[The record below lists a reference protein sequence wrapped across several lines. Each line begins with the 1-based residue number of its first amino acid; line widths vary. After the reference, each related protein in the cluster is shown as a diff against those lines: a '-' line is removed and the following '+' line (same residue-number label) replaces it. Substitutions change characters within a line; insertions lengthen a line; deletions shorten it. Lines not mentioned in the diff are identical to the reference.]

1 MSLRLNL
8 IGIKN
13 FMHLFFKFI
22 AVFIG
27 LSLQIFSQEDVQYV
41 KVEVASV
48 IWKNQSTNESF
59 PKVKDYALASEIL
72 NLEITKEPEI
82 NLDTIELAEGQV
94 KIDFEFVEQ
103 IFDNMEEEAL
113 PEEQS
118 IAPPKIFRVLDRKKH
133 ELNGTMRRI
142 SQIKDLE
149 LSNHKSWFQPLY
161 DEESTP
167 FVLVS
172 DNENQCVV
180 KVFLS
185 RYPRIHAKCALGT
198 DALKNS
204 YLMSKSEF
212 NVKPL
217 IGNFKLNN
225 TDDDKDVS
233 FETEVFILDEQRRI
247 SLDEF
252 HYFDHPK
259 IGLLVG
265 VYSYPKA
272 ED

>member
-1 MSLRLNL
+1 MR
-8 IGIKN
+8 
-13 FMHLFFKFI
+13 LFFKFI
-22 AVFIG
+22 AVFLS
-27 LSLQIFSQEDVQYV
+27 LSLQIFSQEDLQYV
-41 KVEVASV
+41 KVEVASI
-48 IWKNQSTNESF
+48 IWKNQNTNESF
-59 PKVKDYALASEIL
+59 PKVRDYALASEIL

-103 IFDNMEEEAL
+103 IFNNIEEEAL
-113 PEEQS
+113 PEEQT
-118 IAPPKIFRVLDRKKH
+118 ITPPKIYRVIDRKEH

-161 DEESTP
+161 DEENTP

-172 DNENQCVV
+172 DNENQCIV
-180 KVFLS
+180 KVFQS
-185 RYPRIHAKCALGT
+185 RYPRIHAKCALGK
-198 DALKNS
+198 DVLKNS
-204 YLMSKSEF
+204 YLMSKAEF

-217 IGNFKLNN
+217 IGNFEKKKT
-225 TDDDKDVS
+225 TDEEDIL
-233 FETEVFILDEQRRI
+233 ETEIFVLDEQRRI

-265 VYSYPKA
+265 VYSYPKT

>member
-1 MSLRLNL
+1 MR
-8 IGIKN
+8 
-13 FMHLFFKFI
+13 LFFKFI
-22 AVFIG
+22 AVF
-27 LSLQIFSQEDVQYV
+27 LSLSLKIFSQEDLQYV
-41 KVEVASV
+41 KVEVASI
-48 IWKNQSTNESF
+48 IWKNQNTNESF
-59 PKVKDYALASEIL
+59 PKVRDYALASEIL

-103 IFDNMEEEAL
+103 IFENSQEEAL
-113 PEEQS
+113 PEEQT
-118 IAPPKIFRVLDRKKH
+118 ITPPKIYRVIDKKEH

-161 DEESTP
+161 DEENTP

-180 KVFLS
+180 KVFQS
-185 RYPRIHAKCALGT
+185 RYPRIHAKCALGK
-198 DALKNS
+198 DVLKNS

-217 IGNFKLNN
+217 IGNFEKEKT
-225 TDDDKDVS
+225 TDEEDIL
-233 FETEVFILDEQRRI
+233 ETEIFVLDEQRRI

-265 VYSYPKA
+265 VYSYPKT

>member
-1 MSLRLNL
+1 MR
-8 IGIKN
+8 
-13 FMHLFFKFI
+13 LFFKFI
-22 AVFIG
+22 AVFLS
-27 LSLQIFSQEDVQYV
+27 LSLQIFSQEDFQYV
-41 KVEVASV
+41 KVEVASI
-48 IWKNQSTNESF
+48 IWKNQNTNESF
-59 PKVKDYALASEIL
+59 PKVRDYALANEIL

-103 IFDNMEEEAL
+103 IFNNIEEEAL
-113 PEEQS
+113 PEEQT
-118 IAPPKIFRVLDRKKH
+118 ITPPKIYRVIDRKEH

-161 DEESTP
+161 DEDNTP

-172 DNENQCVV
+172 DNENQCIV
-180 KVFLS
+180 KVFQS
-185 RYPRIHAKCALGT
+185 RYPRIHAKCALGK
-198 DALKNS
+198 DVLKNS

-217 IGNFKLNN
+217 IGAFEKKRT
-225 TDDDKDVS
+225 TDDEDIL
-233 FETEVFILDEQRRI
+233 ETEVFILDEQRRI

-265 VYSYPKA
+265 VYSYPKT